1 MSLVVPDTTPIA
13 TPWDCA
19 VALTQPRSAG
29 SRAPARARAMPA
41 LPARPIDIARA
52 QVDLRALRVA
62 SPTGRLPLH
71 RGWRAYDSGP
81 SLQTFNQRSLALDH
95 RPMCGRTVRA
105 AGAVRVPLPRSTI
118 AVSAVHGPAAPSFGL
133 VVPVTPGSSRS
144 PSATRVPRAKSPPVA
159 PLGSVSTG
167 SPAALSRPASRRNA
181 RASWGDAQAP
191 LAPVAGNLMDRGI
204 GWTGRIVENPT
215 SALIHISGVTLPHPD
230 SARATVESRNGECE
244 RLPNAASD
252 GTGSVVGGVANSGFV
267 PL

>member
-159 PLGSVSTG
+159 PLGSVFNG
-167 SPAALSRPASRRNA
+167 FARRVVAARVAAERSRILGRRAGAA
-181 RASWGDAQAP
+181 RA
-191 LAPVAGNLMDRGI
+191 
-204 GWTGRIVENPT
+204 GRRQ
-215 SALIHISGVTLPHPD
+215 PHGP
-230 SARATVESRNGECE
+230 RY
-244 RLPNAASD
+244 RLD
-252 GTGSVVGGVANSGFV
+252 WANSRK
-267 PL
+267 PDQRPDPYLRSYTPSS